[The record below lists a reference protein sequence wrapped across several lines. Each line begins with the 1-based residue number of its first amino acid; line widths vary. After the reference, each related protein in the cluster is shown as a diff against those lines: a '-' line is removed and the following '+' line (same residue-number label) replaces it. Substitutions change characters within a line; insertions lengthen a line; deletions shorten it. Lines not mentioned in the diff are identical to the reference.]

1 MPFVQSRGDDDDE
14 ASTDVAAG
22 APPNRGDDVEW
33 TDPDLVK
40 VHYDLSGWTFEQRAE
55 LSETLAEG
63 DVPHQWD
70 GDELVVPE
78 AVEAEA
84 DALFAVLEAEL
95 GPFPVHLPGD
105 EAGTE
110 FGLDEWPT
118 ADLEVLQLAL
128 IEAEIPHRWEGRT
141 LLVATDA
148 EDTVDDL
155 LDAIEAGEVASLD
168 EEADAPDGALHDLYE
183 VGDRLARDATNSAA
197 REMLLAL
204 APDLHASRPP
214 YGIAAHAWGVIVERA
229 QALVEVFEA
238 GGSTEDI
245 EATATELRT
254 VARPYV

>member
-1 MPFVQSRGDDDDE
+1 MPFVQSRGDDDE
-14 ASTDVAAG
+14 ESSTNVAAG
-22 APPNRGDDVEW
+22 APPTRGDDVQW

-40 VHYDLSGWTFEQRAE
+40 VHYDLAGWTFEQRAE

-63 DVPHQWD
+63 DVPHRWD
-70 GDELVVPE
+70 GEELVVPE
-78 AVEAEA
+78 SIEAEV
-84 DALFAVLEAEL
+84 DALFVLLEAEL
-95 GPFPVHLPGD
+95 GPFPVHLAVD

-110 FGLDEWPT
+110 FGLAEWPV

-128 IEAEIPHRWEGRT
+128 IEAEIPHRWEERT

-148 EDTVDDL
+148 EDAVDDL

-168 EEADAPDGALHDLYE
+168 EEADVPDGALHDLYE
-183 VGDRLARDATNSAA
+183 VGDRLARDATNGSA

-204 APDLHASRPP
+204 APDLHANRPP
-214 YGIAAHAWGVIVERA
+214 YGIAAHAWGVIVDRA
-229 QALVEVFEA
+229 QALVEVFQV

-245 EATATELRT
+245 EASATELRS

>member
-1 MPFVQSRGDDDDE
+1 MPFVQSRGDDDEE

-22 APPNRGDDVEW
+22 APPTRGDEVEW
-33 TDPDLVK
+33 TDPNLVK

-78 AVEAEA
+78 AVETEV
-84 DALFAVLEAEL
+84 DALFEVLEAEL
-95 GPFPVHLPGD
+95 GPFPVHLPAD

-110 FGLDEWPT
+110 FGLDEWPA

-128 IEAEIPHRWEGRT
+128 TEAEIPHRWAGRT

-148 EDTVDDL
+148 EETVDDL

-168 EEADAPDGALHDLYE
+168 EEGDAPDGALHDLYE
-183 VGDRLARDATNSAA
+183 VGDRLARDATNGPA

-204 APDLHASRPP
+204 VPDLHANRPP
-214 YGIAAHAWGVIVERA
+214 YGIAAHAWGVIVDRA
-229 QALVEVFEA
+229 QALVAVFET

-245 EATATELRT
+245 EASATELRS

>member
-1 MPFVQSRGDDDDE
+1 MPFVQSRGDDDEE
-14 ASTDVAAG
+14 ASTDAAAG
-22 APPNRGDDVEW
+22 APPTRGDDVEW

-78 AVEAEA
+78 AIEAEV
-84 DALFAVLEAEL
+84 DALFVVLEAEL
-95 GPFPVHLPGD
+95 GPFPVHLPID

-110 FGLDEWPT
+110 FGLDEWPSG
-118 ADLEVLQLAL
+118 DLEMLQSAL

-148 EDTVDDL
+148 EATVDDL
-155 LDAIEAGEVASLD
+155 LDAIEAGEVVSLD
-168 EEADAPDGALHDLYE
+168 EESDAPDGALHDLYE
-183 VGDRLARDATNSAA
+183 VGDRLARDATNSSA
-197 REMLLAL
+197 REALLAL
-204 APDLHASRPP
+204 APDLHANRPP
-214 YGIAAHAWGVIVERA
+214 YGIAVHAWGVIVA
-229 QALVEVFEA
+229 QAHALVAVFEA
-238 GGSTEDI
+238 GGETEEI
-245 EATATELRT
+245 ETTAAELRS

>member
-1 MPFVQSRGDDDDE
+1 MSFVQSRGDDE
-14 ASTDVAAG
+14 EKSTDVAAG
-22 APPNRGDDVEW
+22 APPNRADDVEW

-63 DVPHQWD
+63 DVPHQWE

-78 AVEAEA
+78 AIEAEV
-84 DALFAVLEAEL
+84 DAMFVALEAEL
-95 GPFPVHLPGD
+95 GPFPVHLSVD
-105 EAGTE
+105 EPGTE
-110 FGLDEWPT
+110 FGLVEWP
-118 ADLEVLQLAL
+118 AEDLEVLQQAL

-168 EEADAPDGALHDLYE
+168 EGADAPDGALHDLYE
-183 VGDRLARDATNSAA
+183 VGDRLARDATNGSA
-197 REMLLAL
+197 REQLMTL
-204 APDLHASRPP
+204 APELDARRPP
-214 YGIAAHAWGVIVERA
+214 YGIAAHAWGVIVQQA
-229 QALVEVFEA
+229 QALVVVFEA
-238 GGSTEDI
+238 GGSTEAI
-245 EATATELRT
+245 EAAAAELRS

>member
-55 LSETLAEG
+55 LAETLAEG

-78 AVEAEA
+78 AIEAEV
-84 DALFAVLEAEL
+84 DALFVVLEAEL
-95 GPFPVHLPGD
+95 GPFPVHLPAD

-110 FGLDEWPT
+110 FGLDEWPA

-128 IEAEIPHRWEGRT
+128 TEAEIPHRWEGRT

-168 EEADAPDGALHDLYE
+168 EEADAPDGALHNLYE

-204 APDLHASRPP
+204 APDLRANRPP

-245 EATATELRT
+245 ETTATELRT